1 VNLPAAATLDLWEAG
16 HGLSST
22 GRSLALAAAAGPEGC
37 DVDDLAR
44 LPLGRRDAL
53 LLGLHSAL
61 AGPTLDATASCPAC
75 GEAAEFGVDVGEL
88 VAQSGEL
95 VAAPPTPLEV
105 DGFVVLWR
113 LPDSSDVD
121 AASAAGSA
129 QEAERVL
136 LERCVADARDPDGE
150 AIDALPAGVRAA
162 LARAMA
168 DADPLAE
175 VLVNVTCPECSEE
188 FVADVDVGR
197 FVWAELQAR
206 GQRVL
211 REVDVL
217 ARAYGWTEAEVL
229 ALAERRRA
237 AYLALAE
244 KGSP

>member
-1 VNLPAAATLDLWEAG
+1 M
-16 HGLSST
+16 
-22 GRSLALAAAAGPEGC
+22 
-37 DVDDLAR
+37 
-44 LPLGRRDAL
+44 
-53 LLGLHSAL
+53 LHSAL

-75 GEAAEFGVDVGEL
+75 GEAAEFGVEVGEL
-88 VAQSGEL
+88 VAQGNEL
-95 VAAPPTPLEV
+95 VAAPPAPAPLEV

-113 LPDSSDVD
+113 SPDSSDVD

-129 QEAERVL
+129 REAERVL

-150 AIDALPAGVRAA
+150 AIDSLPAGVRAA

-175 VLVNVTCPECSEE
+175 VLVTVACPQCGEE

-197 FVWAELQAR
+197 FVWAEVHAR

-211 REVDVL
+211 HEVDVL

-229 ALAERRRA
+229 ALSERRRA

-244 KGSP
+244 QGSP